1 MERKTA
7 MKLAIC
13 PGSFDPV
20 TIGHLDIIGRA
31 RKIFDHVIVAVMV
44 NPEKHTMFTTEER
57 IALIQKCTKDMED
70 VEVVSFDGLL
80 ADYAKMRGATAIV
93 KGLRAM
99 SDFEYEF
106 QQALT
111 NRKLNPELETV
122 FMITRAENMF
132 LSSSIVKQ
140 IASFG
145 GDVSNFVPACIL
157 DDIKERIYAA
167 KKLSALVGDPFS
179 Q

>member
-1 MERKTA
+1 

-93 KGLRAM
+93 KWLRAM

-167 KKLSALVGDPFS
+167 KK
-179 Q
+179 

>member
-1 MERKTA
+1 

-44 NPEKHTMFTTEER
+44 NPEKHTMFTTEEW

-167 KKLSALVGDPFS
+167 KK
-179 Q
+179 

>member
-1 MERKTA
+1 

-80 ADYAKMRGATAIV
+80 A
-93 KGLRAM
+93 GLCQDAWGNCDCQGVARHVR
-99 SDFEYEF
+99 
-106 QQALT
+106 L
-111 NRKLNPELETV
+111 
-122 FMITRAENMF
+122 
-132 LSSSIVKQ
+132 
-140 IASFG
+140 
-145 GDVSNFVPACIL
+145 
-157 DDIKERIYAA
+157 
-167 KKLSALVGDPFS
+167 
-179 Q
+179 